1 MGGIVVL
8 TLLFLIFI
16 STPIAL
22 TLAIAGGLGL
32 YILSPDLLVTLP
44 QKMFLG
50 LNSFAL
56 LSIPL
61 FIFAGSLMAN
71 GGIARRMVDVFNI
84 FVGQFRGGLGMV
96 TIISTMFFSGVSGS
110 SSANTA
116 AIGSVTLPEMKRNGY
131 PVDFSTVLALS
142 AGATSTL
149 IPPSID
155 LIIMGVV
162 ANISIGGLFAAGF
175 LPGALN
181 AFALCALCYY
191 FAKKLNIPTAPK
203 MTFQKKVQV
212 FKDGILAVIMPL
224 IILGGILSG
233 VFTPTEASAV
243 AVVYGFIVSFFIY
256 KEITLKDIPKILLH
270 TCKLSGQVLICLS
283 ATGVLSFVLAYD
295 QIPQKIADFIIM
307 YTDNWIVF
315 VLFVNI
321 LFLFL
326 GMIMDALP
334 AIIILLPILVRAG
347 VSLGME
353 PIHIAILIESNV
365 AIGMIT
371 PPVGMCL
378 FVGCSL
384 SNIPIESVIKQL
396 LPFLVWLVIT
406 LLIISYFPNITLF
419 VPRLFGYV

>member
-181 AFALCALCYY
+181 AFALCTLCYY

-233 VFTPTEASAV
+233 VFTPTEASAI

-256 KEITLKDIPKILLH
+256 KEIKLKDIPRILLH

-307 YTDNWIVF
+307 YTDNWFVF

>member
-181 AFALCALCYY
+181 AFALCTLCYY

-233 VFTPTEASAV
+233 VFTPTEASAI

-256 KEITLKDIPKILLH
+256 KEIKLKDIPRILLH

-307 YTDNWIVF
+307 YTDNWFFI
-315 VLFVNI
+315 
-321 LFLFL
+321 
-326 GMIMDALP
+326 
-334 AIIILLPILVRAG
+334 
-347 VSLGME
+347 
-353 PIHIAILIESNV
+353 
-365 AIGMIT
+365 
-371 PPVGMCL
+371 C
-378 FVGCSL
+378 
-384 SNIPIESVIKQL
+384 
-396 LPFLVWLVIT
+396 
-406 LLIISYFPNITLF
+406 
-419 VPRLFGYV
+419 

>member
-1 MGGIVVL
+1 MGVTVLL

-32 YILSPDLLVTLP
+32 FILSPDLLVALP

-50 LNSFAL
+50 LNSFVL

-61 FIFAGSLMAN
+61 FIFAGSIMAN
-71 GGIARRMVDVFNI
+71 GGIARRIINVFNV
-84 FVGQFRGGLGMV
+84 FVGQLPGGLGMV
-96 TIISTMFFSGVSGS
+96 SIISTMFFSGVSGS
-110 SSANTA
+110 STANTA
-116 AIGSVTLPEMKRNGY
+116 AIGSVVLPEMKRNGY
-131 PVDFSTVLALS
+131 PVDFSTVLVLS

-175 LPGALN
+175 IPGALN
-181 AFALCALCYY
+181 ALALCILCYY
-191 FAKKLNIPTAPK
+191 FAKKLNIAKAPK
-203 MTFQKKVQV
+203 LTFQKKIQV
-212 FKDGILAVIMPL
+212 LKDGILAMIMPL
-224 IILGGILSG
+224 IILGGILGG
-233 VFTPTEASAV
+233 VFTPTEASAI

-256 KEITLKDIPKILLH
+256 KEIKLKNLPSILLH
-270 TCKLSGQVLICLS
+270 TCKLSGQVLIILS
-283 ATGVLSFVLAYD
+283 ATGILSFVLAYN
-295 QIPQKIADFIIM
+295 QIPQKIADFIIT
-307 YTDNWIVF
+307 YASNWIIF

-347 VSLGME
+347 VALGME
-353 PIHIAILIESNV
+353 PIHIAILVEANV

-384 SNIPIESVIKQL
+384 SNIPIESVMKKLIPFFVAL
-396 LPFLVWLVIT
+396 LIT
-406 LLIISYFPNITLF
+406 LLIISYFPYITMF
-419 VPRLFGYV
+419 IPRLLGYA

>member
-181 AFALCALCYY
+181 AFALCTLCYY

-307 YTDNWIVF
+307 YTDNWFVF

-396 LPFLVWLVIT
+396 LPFLICLVIT

-419 VPRLFGYV
+419 VPRLLGYV

>member
-396 LPFLVWLVIT
+396 LPFLICLVIT

-419 VPRLFGYV
+419 VPRLLGYV

>member
-181 AFALCALCYY
+181 AFALCTLCYY

-233 VFTPTEASAV
+233 VFTPTEASAI

-256 KEITLKDIPKILLH
+256 KEIKLKDIPRILLH

-307 YTDNWIVF
+307 YTDNWFVF

-384 SNIPIESVIKQL
+384 SNIPIESVIKL
-396 LPFLVWLVIT
+396 LVWLVIT

>member
-233 VFTPTEASAV
+233 VFTPTEASAI

-256 KEITLKDIPKILLH
+256 KEIKLKDIPRILLH

-307 YTDNWIVF
+307 YTDNWFVF